1 MKIIKYI
8 ILYAIL
14 CGISIIMCYF
24 DRFIDRTYLPF
35 LFFLINFCQFLS
47 WIVLIIGAVKILSK
61 YKSSNKKVWVY
72 YTIMMSTVGVIKS
85 FVELITSLI

>member
-14 CGISIIMCYF
+14 SGISITMCYL
-24 DRFIDRTYLPF
+24 DRFIDRAYLPI
-35 LFFLINFCQFLS
+35 LFFLINFCQFVS

-61 YKSSNKKVWVY
+61 YKSSNKRVWVY
-72 YTIMMSTVGVIKS
+72 YTIMMSSAAAINS
-85 FVELITSLI
+85 FAELINTLI